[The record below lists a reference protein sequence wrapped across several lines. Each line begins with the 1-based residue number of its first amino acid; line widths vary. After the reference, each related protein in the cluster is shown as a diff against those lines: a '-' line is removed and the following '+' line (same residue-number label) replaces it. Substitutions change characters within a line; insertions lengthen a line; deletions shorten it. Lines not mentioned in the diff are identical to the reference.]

1 MNLTQLNSQKEAMR
15 EMLRQ
20 LEAISVK
27 CGTCK
32 HCHGKTCLKYMSDPP
47 DDVRSKGCE
56 AWEFDGVP
64 F

>member
-1 MNLTQLNSQKEAMR
+1 MR

-27 CGTCK
+27 CSTCK
-32 HCHGKTCLKYMSDPP
+32 HSHGKTCLKYMSDPP
-47 DDVRSKGCE
+47 EDVRAKGCE
-56 AWEFDGVP
+56 EWEFDGVP